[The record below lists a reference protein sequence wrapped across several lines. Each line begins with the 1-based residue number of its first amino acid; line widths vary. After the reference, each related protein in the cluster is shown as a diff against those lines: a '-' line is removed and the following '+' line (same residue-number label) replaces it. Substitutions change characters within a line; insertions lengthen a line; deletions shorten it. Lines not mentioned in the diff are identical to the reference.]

1 MKERRVVIT
10 GLGALTPIGNTLGEF
25 WKNAVNGKSGA
36 APITKFDTKNLKTL
50 FACEIKNFDGSEVL
64 TRNELNRTDL
74 FTQYALLTAAE
85 ALNDSKID
93 VEKMSPYDI
102 GVIWGSGQGGMK
114 AFEEQVADHAG
125 SDNPRFSPLF
135 GPKVLINMASG
146 FISLKFGLKG
156 MSFTTSSACA
166 TSNTAIMD
174 AYTYIKIGKAK
185 VFVTGGSEAG
195 VFETSIGGF
204 GAMRALSLKNENPE
218 TASRPFDAERDGFVM
233 GEGAGALILE
243 DYEHAKQRGAKIYA
257 EIVGA
262 AMTADAYHIAA
273 SHPEGIGAAKAMELA
288 LDEAGIKPEEVD
300 YLNAHATSTPVGD
313 TSEINAV
320 IKTFGKNPERLKIS
334 SSKSMTG
341 HLLGAAGA
349 VESILC
355 VKAIEEGII
364 TPTINTTNIDPAIPE
379 TINIVTKKSIKAD
392 VNVAITNSF
401 GFGGHNATL
410 VFKKFEE

>member
-10 GLGALTPIGNTLGEF
+10 GLGALTPIGNTMDEF
-25 WKNAVNGKSGA
+25 WENAVKGTSGA
-36 APITKFDTKNLKTL
+36 APITRFDTTKFKTK
-50 FACEIKNFDGSEVL
+50 FACELKNFNVTDILE
-64 TRNELNRTDL
+64 RNEIKRSDL
-74 FTQYALLTAAE
+74 FTQYALVAAKEAILDCGIDLT
-85 ALNDSKID
+85 KI
-93 VEKMSPYDI
+93 SPFDI
-102 GVIWGSGQGGMK
+102 GVIWGTGQGGMR
-114 AFEEQVADHAG
+114 AFEKDIMDYARTGEL
-125 SDNPRFSPLF
+125 RFSPMF

-146 FISLKFGLKG
+146 FISIKFGLMG
-156 MSFTTSSACA
+156 INFTTTSACA

-174 AYTYIKIGKAK
+174 AFNYIRLGKAK

-195 VFETSIGGF
+195 IFETGVAGF
-204 GAMRALSLKNENPE
+204 SAMRALSVNNENPE
-218 TASRPFDAERDGFVM
+218 KASCPFDVKRDGFVM

-273 SHPEGIGAAKAMELA
+273 SHPEGIGAAKAIELA
-288 LDEAGIKPEEVD
+288 LEEAGLKPEDVD

-313 TSEINAV
+313 KSEINAI
-320 IKTFGKNPERLKIS
+320 IKVFGEAPERLKIT

-355 VKAIEEGII
+355 IKAISDGII
-364 TPTINTTNIDPAIPE
+364 TPTINTENIDPTIPK
-379 TINIVTKKSIKAD
+379 TLNIVTGKSIKAD
-392 VNVAITNSF
+392 VKVAITNSF

-410 VFKKFEE
+410 VFKRFEE